1 MLEKQFLDELTHKIA
16 QLMPR
21 ATELGEDMRG
31 SLKQLLQS
39 SFGKLNILTREE
51 FEAQMDA
58 LSRAEQRIASLER
71 EMQAMEKQLAELGN
85 QNG

>member
-1 MLEKQFLDELTHKIA
+1 MLDKQFLDELTNRIA

-21 ATELGEDMRG
+21 ATELGEDMRA

-58 LSRAEQRIASLER
+58 LSRAEQRIAVLER
-71 EMQAMEKQLAELGN
+71 QMQALEKQLAERTTASP
-85 QNG
+85 